1 MLDAD
6 TQAYGRGI
14 DVLLFELLGSH
25 LRVGGGGGVDD
36 QTLHVGHIGK
46 EREDTQV
53 VDKLPSLVLTALE
66 LDGEDRTA
74 AVGELLV
81 VELVVWM

>member
-14 DVLLFELLGSH
+14 DVLLFEFLGSH

-36 QTLHVGHIGK
+36 QTLHVGN
-46 EREDTQV
+46 
-53 VDKLPSLVLTALE
+53 
-66 LDGEDRTA
+66 
-74 AVGELLV
+74 VGEEGENLQ
-81 VELVVWM
+81 